1 MKITVVG
8 AGYVGLPLAAV
19 LADFG
24 NTVWIV
30 RKDKEKNEALKKG
43 KVHIFEPGLEKLV
56 KKNLAAG
63 RFIPTCDYSQAI
75 PDSDVVFITV
85 GTPCNSCG
93 EADLNQVL
101 EATKEIGKNLKK
113 GLTVIVSKSTAPPGS
128 TRKIASMIQK
138 FKPKG
143 AQFEIA
149 FCPEFLRE
157 GLAIEDTLH
166 PNRIVIGSESS
177 EAIKILKKIHQ
188 VFKAPIL
195 VTGIESAEL
204 IKYAANSFLALRI
217 VYANEIANLCERTGA
232 KIEEVIQGIGMD
244 KRIGL
249 HYWYPGLGYGGSCFP
264 KDVSALAA
272 FAAKIGQSGSL
283 FEKMHQLNTGRIV
296 KLMKKVSQNFGGFSG
311 KTIGALGLACK
322 QGTDD
327 IRESPAIKAVNYL
340 IKEKAKIKAYDPMA
354 MKNSKAVLPQISYKQ
369 DAYQV
374 AKNADILMILTDWPK
389 FAKLNYGKIRQE
401 MKGNFIFD
409 SRNLLNKEKLEK
421 IGFVY
426 QGVGR

>member
-43 KVHIFEPGLEKLV
+43 NIHIFEPGLEKLV
-56 KKNLAAG
+56 KKNLKAG

-85 GTPCNSCG
+85 GTPCSSYG
-93 EADLNQVL
+93 EADLTQVL
-101 EATKEIGKNLKK
+101 GVAKEIGENLKK
-113 GLTVIVSKSTAPPGS
+113 GRTIIVSKSTAPPGS
-128 TRKIASMIQK
+128 TRKIASMIEK

-166 PNRIVIGSESS
+166 PNRLVIGSESPQ
-177 EAIKILKKIHQ
+177 AIKILKEIHQ
-188 VFKAPIL
+188 TFKAPIL

-204 IKYAANSFLALRI
+204 IKYAANAYLALRI

-264 KDVSALAA
+264 KDVWALAA
-272 FAAKIGQSGSL
+272 FATKIGQSGSL
-283 FEKMHQLNTGRIV
+283 FEKMHQLNTDRITQ
-296 KLMKKVSQNFGGFSG
+296 LMNKVSKDFGGFSG
-311 KTIGALGLACK
+311 KTIGILGLACK

-327 IRESPAIKAVNYL
+327 IRESPAIKVVNYL
-340 IKEKAKIKAYDPMA
+340 IKQKTKIKAYDPMA
-354 MKNSKAVLPQISYKQ
+354 MKNSKAALPQI
-369 DAYQV
+369 DYQKDTYQT
-374 AKNADILMILTDWPK
+374 AQKADILMILTDWPE

-401 MKGNFIFD
+401 MKGKFIFD
-409 SRNLLNKEKLEK
+409 SRNILNKEKMEK
-421 IGFVY
+421 LGFKY
-426 QGVGR
+426 LGVGR

>member
-1 MKITVVG
+1 MHITVVG

-30 RKDKEKNEALKKG
+30 RKDKEKNDALKKG
-43 KVHIFEPGLEKLV
+43 KVHIFEPGLGKLV
-56 KKNLAAG
+56 NKNLTTG

-75 PDSDVVFITV
+75 SNSDVVFITV

-93 EADLNQVL
+93 EADLTQVL
-101 EATKEIGKNLKK
+101 GAAKEIGENLKI
-113 GLTVIVSKSTAPPGS
+113 GRTIIVSKSTAPPGS
-128 TRKIASMIQK
+128 TRKIASIIEK
-138 FKPKG
+138 SKPKG
-143 AQFEIA
+143 ARFEIA

-157 GLAIEDTLH
+157 GLAIEDTIH
-166 PNRIVIGSESS
+166 PNRLVIGSGSP
-177 EAIKILKKIHQ
+177 EAIKVLKKIHQ

-204 IKYAANSFLALRI
+204 IKYAANSYLALRI
-217 VYANEIANLCERTGA
+217 VYINEIADICERTGA
-232 KIEEVIQGIGMD
+232 DIEEVIQGIGMD

-272 FAAKIGQSGSL
+272 FADNIGHSGSL
-283 FEKMHQLNTGRIV
+283 FEKMHRLNTDRIDR
-296 KLMKKVSQNFGGFSG
+296 LLKKISRNFNGFSG
-311 KTIGALGLACK
+311 KTIGVLGLACK

-327 IRESPAIKAVNYL
+327 ARESPAIKVVKYL
-340 IKEKAKIKAYDPMA
+340 IKQKAKVKAYDPMA
-354 MKNSKAVLPQISYKQ
+354 MKNSKVILPEIDYEK

-374 AKNADILMILTDWPK
+374 ARNADILMVLTDWPE
-389 FAKLNYGKIRQE
+389 FVKLNYSTIKKE
-401 MKGNFIFD
+401 MKGSFIFD
-409 SRNLLNKEKLEK
+409 SRNILNKEKMKKL
-421 IGFVY
+421 GFVY